1 MSIFQPQ
8 LYGIEGTR
16 HLSLESWIVA
26 LIHRP
31 AEILGGSVEL
41 AQAQVSHPSGVPI
54 TRFMR
59 VQLEQA
65 RRRCY
70 HIRKSTTEPL
80 RLRQCLKGTQMV
92 RISSQNLLTGIHRVS
107 PIE

>member
-8 LYGIEGTR
+8 LHRVEGTR

-31 AEILGGSVEL
+31 TEIFGGSVEL
-41 AQAQVSHPSGVPI
+41 AQAQVSHSSGVPI

-65 RRRCY
+65 RRRCNN
-70 HIRKSTTEPL
+70 IRKGTAEPL
-80 RLRQCLKGTQMV
+80 RLRQCLKGTQMI